1 MNDYLKFF
9 LRKCGVNRM
18 SVKKIIEAHHAV
30 VLLLIVLFSLFSCY
44 VLDNSELKA
53 PSVTVSLE
61 KVFLTDIPSANL
73 YVTFIIYN
81 PNNIS
86 ISLEGISYDIYVN
99 QRFVSK
105 QFHVSLEPE
114 NPFIAVIGPNETK
127 IIKHNPTIDLS
138 SIDEEVKNL
147 ILEGTN
153 EWNFTGNAVFSSSLG
168 DLVAPIVTKKTKIIF
183 EGGKFPLLVN
193 LSTIT
198 IEVKDENWLPITGAK
213 VTLSSKETSIERIT
227 NETGSIEFK
236 VPTANYT
243 IRVSKEGYLSHEESL
258 EISVPSTIMRTIQ
271 LYPSFRLILEIK
283 NEAGKPISDV
293 NITLASDVGNFSKTT
308 NAAGIAEF
316 EIPRV
321 NYTLTVSKKGYLP
334 YEESLSLP
342 KSTIE
347 RKIIQLKPELTW
359 WEQYWPYL
367 IIGAIAICI
376 IVPTVLR
383 LKRKYH

>member
-1 MNDYLKFF
+1 
-9 LRKCGVNRM
+9 
-18 SVKKIIEAHHAV
+18 
-30 VLLLIVLFSLFSCY
+30 
-44 VLDNSELKA
+44 
-53 PSVTVSLE
+53 
-61 KVFLTDIPSANL
+61 
-73 YVTFIIYN
+73 
-81 PNNIS
+81 
-86 ISLEGISYDIYVN
+86 
-99 QRFVSK
+99 
-105 QFHVSLEPE
+105 VSLEPE